1 MAKAP
6 IKTRSRK
13 AKGSRLEKWVKTFF
27 EDFGFPSRKQPGSG
41 IYSDFPHDNCI
52 ELPGVGRVI
61 IECKNWKHGWRTGD
75 KAMGSADML
84 CIKRDHGTP
93 CFYIPATTM
102 EAICKALKEL
112 DGLNT
117 REGWM
122 EQGLKEGW
130 VAAGKR
136 VGPGIFDNIAPG
148 KQIPKD
154 GFK

>member
-1 MAKAP
+1 MTRPP

-13 AKGSRLEKWVKTFF
+13 AKGSRLAKWVKTFF

-93 CFYIPATTM
+93 CFYIPENTM
-102 EAICKALKEL
+102 VAICRALKEYQVL
-112 DGLNT
+112 QDKDKPSFYKSG
-117 REGWM
+117 
-122 EQGLKEGW
+122 KE
-130 VAAGKR
+130 
-136 VGPGIFDNIAPG
+136 
-148 KQIPKD
+148 
-154 GFK
+154 

>member
-1 MAKAP
+1 MP
-6 IKTRSRK
+6 IKTKSRK

-84 CIKRDHGTP
+84 VIKRDFGTP
-93 CFYIPATTM
+93 CFYIPESTM
-102 EAICKALKEL
+102 VAICKALKE
-112 DGLNT
+112 
-117 REGWM
+117 R
-122 EQGLKEGW
+122 KEMDKSFMDLGDPSY
-130 VAAGKR
+130 GHH
-136 VGPGIFDNIAPG
+136 APPN
-148 KQIPKD
+148 KQIKKD